1 MPVCYRHPDKETWI
15 RCQRCEK
22 PICPDCMR
30 DASVGFQ
37 CPDCVKEGARSTRQ
51 GKAVYGGK
59 RLTGN
64 PMATTFALIA
74 ANLVGFFAI
83 RSGGGRVLDALALLP
98 QSSTR
103 GFQEVEGVSGG
114 AYWQVLTSA
123 FSHENVLH
131 LGFNM
136 LALYFLGPMLEQV
149 LGRPRFLAVYFV
161 SAFTASAAVM
171 LLSNPNSQTL
181 GASGAIFGLM
191 GALVVVAFKV
201 KADLR
206 QILFWLGLNL
216 VFTFYNT
223 GSISW
228 QGHLGGLIGGALT
241 AAIIVYAPRKR
252 REVIQWT
259 GIALVLVVAL
269 VVIAAQAV
277 VLG

>member
-181 GASGAIFGLM
+181 GASGSIFGLM

>member
-123 FSHENVLH
+123 FSHYDVLH

-149 LGRPRFLAVYFV
+149 LGRLRFLAVYFV

>member
-103 GFQEVEGVSGG
+103 GLQEVEGVSGG

-123 FSHENVLH
+123 FSHYDVLH

-149 LGRPRFLAVYFV
+149 LGRLRFLAVYFV

-181 GASGAIFGLM
+181 GASGSIFGLM

-228 QGHLGGLIGGALT
+228 QGHLGGLLGGALT

-259 GIALVLVVAL
+259 GIVLVLVVAL

>member
-123 FSHENVLH
+123 FSHYDVLH

-149 LGRPRFLAVYFV
+149 LGRLRFLAVYFV

-171 LLSNPNSQTL
+171 LVSNPNSQTL

-259 GIALVLVVAL
+259 GIVLVLVVAL

>member
-171 LLSNPNSQTL
+171 LVSNPNSQTL

-259 GIALVLVVAL
+259 GIVLVLVVAL

>member
-1 MPVCYRHPDKETWI
+1 VPVCYRHPQKETWI
-15 RCQRCEK
+15 QCQRCER

-37 CPDCVKEGARSTRQ
+37 CPECVKEGARTTRQ
-51 GKAVYGGK
+51 GKAAYGGK

-64 PMATTFALIA
+64 PMATTLALIA
-74 ANLVGFFAI
+74 ANLLVFVLI
-83 RSGGGRVLDALALLP
+83 RASHGRVLNAFALLP
-98 QSSTR
+98 QTSTS
-103 GFQEVEGVSGG
+103 GAGEVKGVSGG
-114 AYWQVLTSA
+114 AFWQVLTSA
-123 FSHENVLH
+123 FSHYDVLH
-131 LGFNM
+131 LAFNM

-149 LGRPRFLAVYFV
+149 LGRVRFLAVYFV
-161 SAFTASAAVM
+161 SAFTGSAAVM

-201 KADLR
+201 GADLR

-228 QGHLGGLIGGALT
+228 EGHLGGLLGGALT
-241 AAIIVYAPRKR
+241 AAIIVYAPRKN
-252 REVIQWT
+252 REAIQWT
-259 GIALVLVVAL
+259 GIGLVLVVAL
-269 VVIAAQAV
+269 GVIVAQAAA
-277 VLG
+277 LA

>member
-15 RCQRCEK
+15 RCQRCDK

-74 ANLVGFFAI
+74 ANLVVFVAI
-83 RSGGGRVLDALALLP
+83 RSGGGRVLDALSLLP

-103 GFQEVEGVSGG
+103 GLQEVEGVSGG

-123 FSHENVLH
+123 FAHENVLH

-206 QILFWLGLNL
+206 QILFWLGLNV
-216 VFTFYNT
+216 VFTVYNT

-228 QGHLGGLIGGALT
+228 QGHLGGLLGGALT

-259 GIALVLVVAL
+259 GIGLVLVVAL
-269 VVIAAQAV
+269 GVIGAQAV
-277 VLG
+277 ALA

>member
-15 RCQRCEK
+15 RCQRCEQ

-123 FSHENVLH
+123 FSHYDVLH

-149 LGRPRFLAVYFV
+149 LGRLRFLAVYFV

-171 LLSNPNSQTL
+171 LVSNPNSQTL

-259 GIALVLVVAL
+259 GIVLVLVVAL

>member
-1 MPVCYRHPDKETWI
+1 VPVCYRHPDKETWI

-123 FSHENVLH
+123 FSHYDVLH

-149 LGRPRFLAVYFV
+149 LGRLRFLAVYFV

-171 LLSNPNSQTL
+171 LVSNPNSQTL

>member
-1 MPVCYRHPDKETWI
+1 MPVCYRHPQKETWI
-15 RCQRCEK
+15 RCQRCER

-37 CPDCVKEGARSTRQ
+37 CPECVKEGARATRQ

-64 PMATTFALIA
+64 PMATTLALIA
-74 ANLVGFFAI
+74 VNVVVFLAI
-83 RSGGGRVLDALALLP
+83 SAGGAQVLDTLALLP

-103 GFQEVEGVSGG
+103 GTQPVTGVSGG
-114 AYWQVLTSA
+114 AVWQVLTSA
-123 FSHENVLH
+123 FSHEALLH
-131 LGFNM
+131 LSFNM

-149 LGRPRFLAVYFV
+149 LGRVRFLAVYFV

-171 LLSNPNSQTL
+171 LLSNPNGQTL

-201 KADLR
+201 GADLR

-228 QGHLGGLIGGALT
+228 QGHLGGLLGGALT
-241 AAIIVYAPRKR
+241 AAIIVYAPRKN
-252 REVIQWT
+252 REAIQWT
-259 GIALVLVVAL
+259 GIGLVLVVAL
-269 VVIAAQAV
+269 GVIVAQAAA
-277 VLG
+277 LA

>member
-1 MPVCYRHPDKETWI
+1 MPVCYRHPGKETWI
-15 RCQRCEK
+15 RCQRCDR

-37 CPDCVKEGARSTRQ
+37 CPECVKEGARSVRQ
-51 GKAVYGGK
+51 GKAAYGGK

-64 PMATTFALIA
+64 PMATTYALIA
-74 ANLVGFFAI
+74 ANLLVFLAI

-103 GFQEVEGVSGG
+103 GLSEVEGVSGG

-123 FSHENVLH
+123 FSHYDVLH
-131 LGFNM
+131 LAFNM

-149 LGRPRFLAVYFV
+149 LGRLRFLAVYFV

-171 LLSNPNSQTL
+171 LVSNPNSQTL

-191 GALVVVAFKV
+191 GALVVVAIKV

-228 QGHLGGLIGGALT
+228 EGHLGGLLGGALT

-252 REVIQWT
+252 REVVQWS
-259 GIALVLVVAL
+259 GIGLVLVVAL
-269 VVIAAQAV
+269 GVIAAQAAA
-277 VLG
+277 LA

>member
-1 MPVCYRHPDKETWI
+1 
-15 RCQRCEK
+15 
-22 PICPDCMR
+22 MR

-123 FSHENVLH
+123 FSHYDVLH

-149 LGRPRFLAVYFV
+149 LGRLRFLAVYFV

-171 LLSNPNSQTL
+171 LVSNPNSQTL

>member
-149 LGRPRFLAVYFV
+149 LGRLRFLAVYFV

-171 LLSNPNSQTL
+171 LVSNPNSQTL
-181 GASGAIFGLM
+181 GASGSIFGLM

-228 QGHLGGLIGGALT
+228 QGHLGGLLGGALT

-259 GIALVLVVAL
+259 GIVLVLVVAL

>member
-1 MPVCYRHPDKETWI
+1 VPVCYRHPQKETWI
-15 RCQRCEK
+15 RCQRCER

-37 CPDCVKEGARSTRQ
+37 CPECVKEGARATRQ

-64 PMATTFALIA
+64 PMATTLALIA
-74 ANLVGFFAI
+74 VNVVVFLAI
-83 RSGGGRVLDALALLP
+83 SAGGAQVLDTLALLP

-103 GFQEVEGVSGG
+103 GTQLVTGVSDG
-114 AYWQVLTSA
+114 AVWQVLTSA
-123 FSHENVLH
+123 FSHEALLH
-131 LGFNM
+131 LAFNM

-149 LGRPRFLAVYFV
+149 LGRVRFLAVYFV

-171 LLSNPNSQTL
+171 LLSNPNGQTL

-201 KADLR
+201 GADLR

-228 QGHLGGLIGGALT
+228 QGHLGGLLGGALT
-241 AAIIVYAPRKR
+241 AAIIVYAPRKN
-252 REVIQWT
+252 REAIQWT
-259 GIALVLVVAL
+259 GIGLVLVVAL
-269 VVIAAQAV
+269 GVIVAQAAA
-277 VLG
+277 LA

>member
-123 FSHENVLH
+123 FSHYDVLH

-149 LGRPRFLAVYFV
+149 LGRLRFLAVYFV

-181 GASGAIFGLM
+181 GASGSIFGLM

-259 GIALVLVVAL
+259 GIVLVLVVAL